1 MPGPGVPSEW
11 QLSMNTE
18 LVEKTARPMKFQK
31 QQCTNQKKIGDP
43 VLCVRVQLPYTT
55 CSVYSIFVKLFM
67 TSYVISYLVSHIT
80 LYVYGSTFVL
90 KYFRTKVRKY
100 FLPSYESTFES
111 TKVLSY
117 NALGLQ
123 YVYSTERMK
132 YFRTN
137 ERRHTYNYN
146 YSIVR
151 VGPTCTTP
159 VSIGSNSGSTPY
171 FRTKVRK

>member
-80 LYVYGSTFVL
+80 LYVYGST
-90 KYFRTKVRKY
+90 KVRKY
-100 FLPSYESTFES
+100 ES

-117 NALGLQ
+117 FRKYESTFVQRVRATVRVQYGTNEVFPHERTKAHVQLQLQ
-123 YVYSTERMK
+123 YCTC
-132 YFRTN
+132 
-137 ERRHTYNYN
+137 
-146 YSIVR
+146 
-151 VGPTCTTP
+151 TCTTP

-171 FRTKVRK
+171 FRTKVASAAFTTTKW